1 MSGNSKINHPLC
13 DECTDTL
20 MDMMEGELQQAEA
33 DYTDYSNY
41 LKECVLYFD
50 CRAIINNL
58 YYFRLSTE
66 EPEDMDTL
74 TKELEEVS
82 KNIYFF
88 LLFENSLV

>member
-1 MSGNSKINHPLC
+1 
-13 DECTDTL
+13 